1 VKSRLTPFAQQL
13 RKKSTEAEKILWRHL
28 RLKQIE
34 GCKFRRQQ
42 PIEDY
47 IVDFVSFDKRIIIE
61 VDGGQHATDKINDSA
76 RDAWFRANGFEVLRF
91 WNNEI
96 FENLD
101 GVLEVI
107 RNTLLTPTLAP
118 SRRGREIIT
127 TS

>member
-1 VKSRLTPFAQQL
+1 
-13 RKKSTEAEKILWRHL
+13 L

-107 RNTLLTPTLAP
+107 RNTLLTPTLDP
-118 SRRGREIIT
+118 SCRGREIIT

>member
-1 VKSRLTPFAQQL
+1 M
-13 RKKSTEAEKILWRHL
+13 

-76 RDAWFRANGFEVLRF
+76 RDAWLRANGFEVLRF

-107 RNTLLTPTLAP
+107 RNTLLTPTLDP

>member
-13 RKKSTEAEKILWRHL
+13 RNKSTEAEKILWRHL

-42 PIEDY
+42 PIENY
-47 IVDFVSFDKRIIIE
+47 IVDFVCFDKRIIIE
-61 VDGGQHATDKINDSA
+61 VDGGQHSVNKDSDSA
-76 RDAWFRANGFEVLRF
+76 RDEYLKSNGFDVLRF

-96 FENLD
+96 FENLN

-107 RNTLLTPTLAP
+107 RNKVLTPSLNP
-118 SRRGREIIT
+118 SRQGREITIMD
-127 TS
+127 

>member
-1 VKSRLTPFAQQL
+1 VKSRLTPFAHQL

-107 RNTLLTPTLAP
+107 RNTLLTPTLDP

>member
-107 RNTLLTPTLAP
+107 RNTLLTPTLDP